1 MKGMNNIIV
10 DTQEQIEVITGK
22 LNTVLRTKERVDQLD
37 AKMSSYMNQSGA
49 LDLAKDQLDKL
60 AFDLVVDLD
69 GVILEA
75 LADIEADEEEVDAYA
90 AMFAEDDLSEEGLD
104 SQKLE
109 ELLDKEEQAA
119 KEVTLEEIGI
129 DQEGGADE

>member
-22 LNTVLRTKERVDQLD
+22 LNTVLRTKERIYQLD
-37 AKMSSYMNQSGA
+37 AKMSSYMNQSGT
-49 LDLAKDQLDKL
+49 LDFAKDQLDKL

-75 LADIEADEEEVDAYA
+75 LADIEADEDEVDAYA

-129 DQEGGADE
+129 NQEGGAE

>member
-1 MKGMNNIIV
+1 MKTLNEVIIE
-10 DTQEQIEVITGK
+10 TEKKIEVITRR
-22 LNTVLRTKERVDQLD
+22 LSNVLRVKANAVQLD
-37 AKMSSYMNQSGA
+37 NRLFIYMNQQCNDLLETA
-49 LDLAKDQLDKL
+49 LENLDIVTL
-60 AFDLVVDLD
+60 NLVNDMD
-69 GVILEA
+69 DAIKEA
-75 LADIEADEEEVDAYA
+75 LIAFSAEDEVDAYA

-129 DQEGGADE
+129 DQEGGAV

>member
-49 LDLAKDQLDKL
+49 LDFAKDQLDKL

-75 LADIEADEEEVDAYA
+75 LADIEADEDEVDAYA

-104 SQKLE
+104 NQKLE

-119 KEVTLEEIGI
+119 KEVALEEIGI
-129 DQEGGADE
+129 DQEGGAV